1 MSWAKGQNDE
11 KSERKSIKFK
21 GPCHIQRIGITVRN
35 RENGEEI
42 TREIISK
49 NFPKCSERQMHTDP
63 CESTL

>member
-21 GPCHIQRIGITVRN
+21 GPCHIQRIGIPVRN

-42 TREIISK
+42 TREIVSK
-49 NFPKCSERQMHTDP
+49 NFPECSEG
-63 CESTL
+63 